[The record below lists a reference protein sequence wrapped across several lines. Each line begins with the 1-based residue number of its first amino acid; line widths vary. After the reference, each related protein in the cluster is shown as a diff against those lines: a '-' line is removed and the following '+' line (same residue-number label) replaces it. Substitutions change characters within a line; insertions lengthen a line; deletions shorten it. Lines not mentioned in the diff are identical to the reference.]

1 VLMDPFPP
9 RLAGAGGRKKVFRLS
24 DVLKPLSDTQMEK
37 LKLNAVKRI
46 LRAERAVA
54 CSGAAQVHP
63 TPCRRWSED
72 PFCPP
77 RSPPDPLASPR
88 QARVKILASLVT
100 QFEVP
105 LKSEVL
111 AFILD
116 DIRGRLDL
124 AFAWLFQEYNAYLSR
139 FPTGSLEHYDECLIG
154 LLAGLQEK
162 PDQKDG

>member
-1 VLMDPFPP
+1 M
-9 RLAGAGGRKKVFRLS
+9 
-24 DVLKPLSDTQMEK
+24 
-37 LKLNAVKRI
+37 
-46 LRAERAVA
+46 
-54 CSGAAQVHP
+54 
-63 TPCRRWSED
+63 
-72 PFCPP
+72 
-77 RSPPDPLASPR
+77 
-88 QARVKILASLVT
+88 KILASLVT

-111 AFILD
+111 AFVLD

-139 FPTGSLEHYDECLIG
+139 YPTGSLERYDECLIG

>member
-1 VLMDPFPP
+1 M
-9 RLAGAGGRKKVFRLS
+9 
-24 DVLKPLSDTQMEK
+24 
-37 LKLNAVKRI
+37 
-46 LRAERAVA
+46 
-54 CSGAAQVHP
+54 
-63 TPCRRWSED
+63 
-72 PFCPP
+72 
-77 RSPPDPLASPR
+77 
-88 QARVKILASLVT
+88 KILASLVT

-139 FPTGSLEHYDECLIG
+139 FPAGSLERYDECLIG